1 MENKIYNN
9 IKRIPK
15 FIINQIAAGEI
26 VDRPSSII
34 KELIEN
40 SIDSNATQIRVSLL
54 EAGKSKISVIDNGD
68 GISKEDLPMAIEA
81 HATSKLNTKY
91 DLFDI
96 NTLGFRGEAL
106 TSISNISRTNITS
119 RFKDSD
125 LAYKLKSEGSKI
137 LAILPAELK
146 IGTSVEVLDIFF
158 SVPARLKFL
167 KSFRTELSHC
177 IKIFQSL
184 ALSNPK
190 IAFELFSENKLL
202 YKYEA
207 KNNLKERLLEI
218 LKEDANNFF
227 ELKEEHEKFSI
238 EAITSIPNL
247 NKPDSSHIF
256 CFVNGRFIQNKFINK
271 AIKNA
276 YNDLI
281 PSNNYPVA
289 ALFLTLPNKDIDVN
303 VHPAK
308 TEIKF
313 LDPFIIQ
320 KSITNIFS
328 KKILDYASRS
338 NINLANEIIKLN
350 YKSNAQRYN
359 NINTSNYN
367 NTYPKQ
373 HLSLKQ
379 NTYELMEKPAPYISQ
394 TNNIDKP
401 TALNFGEAIFQFSNK
416 YIISKKENE
425 IFIIDQH
432 AANERIVYEKLK
444 KEYFNSGIKSQK
456 LLIPEIISMEHLDIE
471 LLLSYKDYFKSLGLI
486 FEKID
491 KEHIVINTIPA
502 LIKDS
507 VIADLIETLISEIR
521 EFNETTFIQE
531 KVKKILATFACHN
544 SIRAG
549 KSLSIQEMNALLR
562 SLESIDQ
569 SAECNH
575 GRPSYCKFTLNDLDK
590 LFERI

>member
-1 MENKIYNN
+1 MEDKFYN
-9 IKRIPK
+9 IRRIPK

-26 VDRPSSII
+26 VERPSSIV

-40 SIDSNATQIRVSLL
+40 SIDSNATKIHVSLI

-68 GISKEDLPMAIEA
+68 GIIKEDLPMAIEA
-81 HATSKLNTKY
+81 HATSKLNTRY

-106 TSISNISRTNITS
+106 ASISNISRTNITS

-125 LAYKLKSEGSKI
+125 LAYKLKSEGGKV
-137 LAILPAELK
+137 LEVLPAELE
-146 IGTSVEVLDIFF
+146 IGTIVEVLDIFF

-190 IAFELFSENKLL
+190 ITFELFSENKLI
-202 YKYEA
+202 YKYES
-207 KNNLKERLLEI
+207 KNTIKDRLLDI
-218 LKEDANNFF
+218 LKENQDNFF
-227 ELKEEHEKFSI
+227 ELKEEQEKFSI

-313 LDPFIIQ
+313 LDPFAIQ

-350 YKSNAQRYN
+350 YKINTKRYN
-359 NINTSNYN
+359 NTNTFNYN
-367 NTYPKQ
+367 KTYPTQ
-373 HLSLKQ
+373 NLDLKQ
-379 NTYELMEKPAPYISQ
+379 NTYELMEKPTSYIIES
-394 TNNIDKP
+394 NNNTEKP
-401 TALNFGEAIFQFSNK
+401 STLNFGEAIFQFSNK
-416 YIISKKENE
+416 YIISIKENE
-425 IFIIDQH
+425 MFIIDQH

-444 KEYFNSGIKSQK
+444 KEYFTSGIKSQK
-456 LLIPEIISMEHLDIE
+456 LLIPEIIYMEHLDIE
-471 LLLSYKDYFKSLGLI
+471 LFLNYKDYFKSIGLI
-486 FEKID
+486 YEKID

-531 KVKKILATFACHN
+531 KVKKTLATFACHN